1 MNRWFAVVAA
11 AGLVAAVQAEPPTTD
26 PATGVSS
33 PHAAS
38 SPADSRSTAP
48 AATLDRLRLD
58 TTTITGNRE
67 LPRVMYVVPW
77 KKADP
82 GDLSGRPANSLLDEV
97 LAPVDRDVFRRQ
109 LRYYSQIDRHVA
121 APSSDA
127 AKSANAVGAH

>member
-1 MNRWFAVVAA
+1 MTR
-11 AGLVAAVQAEPPTTD
+11 
-26 PATGVSS
+26 
-33 PHAAS
+33 
-38 SPADSRSTAP
+38 
-48 AATLDRLRLD
+48 DRLDLD

-109 LRYYSQIDRHVA
+109 LGYFSQIERHVA
-121 APSSDA
+121 TQSPGP
-127 AKSANAVGAH
+127 ANNADSVGAH